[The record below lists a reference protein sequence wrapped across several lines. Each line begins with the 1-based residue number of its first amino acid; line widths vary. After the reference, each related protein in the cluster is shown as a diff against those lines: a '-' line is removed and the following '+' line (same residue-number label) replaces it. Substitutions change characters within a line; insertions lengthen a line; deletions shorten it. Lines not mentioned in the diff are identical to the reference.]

1 MSELLNEV
9 DSPFLLERPF
19 SSSSPE
25 MERTRSSLSND
36 LCFAWCIIVEESP
49 EEKHRNVAECECFFF
64 LFFFFWRVRLFRG
77 QIKRAY
83 DDDDVSRK
91 EQWCRKKTI
100 RL

>member
-64 LFFFFWRVRLFRG
+64 SFFLFLASTSFSGANQKGIRRRRRL
-77 QIKRAY
+77 
-83 DDDDVSRK
+83 
-91 EQWCRKKTI
+91 
-100 RL
+100 